1 MASRRRIAENIQHQV
16 RKRAGGLCEY
26 CHTIEKW
33 QYVLFTI
40 DHIVALAQGGSD
52 GFENLALA
60 CFHCN
65 RRKSDRSTGIDPET
79 GLTHNIFNPR
89 QALWREH
96 FIWSVDCT
104 EIIGL
109 TLLGRATITQLQ
121 LNRPRIL
128 SIRLADVAIGR
139 HPPHDDPITEKAE

>member
-1 MASRRRIAENIQHQV
+1 MASRRRISENIQRQV

-40 DHIVALAQGGSD
+40 DHVIALSQGGTD
-52 GFENLALA
+52 DYENLALA

-65 RRKSDRSTGIDPET
+65 RRKSDRITGIDPET
-79 GLTHNIFNPR
+79 GLTHKIFNPR
-89 QALWREH
+89 QAVWGEN
-96 FIWSVDCT
+96 FIWSADCT

-109 TLLGRATITQLQ
+109 TLLGRATIAQLQ

-128 SIRLADVAIGR
+128 NIRLADVTIGR
-139 HPPHDDPITEKAE
+139 HPPPNDPVMEKAE